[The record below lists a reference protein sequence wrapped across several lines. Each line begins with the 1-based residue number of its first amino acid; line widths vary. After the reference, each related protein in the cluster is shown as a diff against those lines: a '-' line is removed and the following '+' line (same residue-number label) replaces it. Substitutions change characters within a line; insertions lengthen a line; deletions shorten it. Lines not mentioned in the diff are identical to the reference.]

1 MSDQATARATQEYGA
16 QTSLGGS
23 HVEAAPNVLRVLAYV
38 ADLCVAY
45 SLSHQFVDS
54 LAIGTRSN
62 QQMIDDL
69 AYCLNAPLTA
79 DERAAVEER
88 LDSVMA

>member
-1 MSDQATARATQEYGA
+1 MFDPSELNRQLVLLAHELGRA
-16 QTSLGGS
+16 
-23 HVEAAPNVLRVLAYV
+23 NV

-69 AYCLNAPLTA
+69 AYCLNAPLTPDEVHLA
-79 DERAAVEER
+79 DARPA
-88 LDSVMA
+88 SVLTS